1 MHLATA
7 HRRNRPIRNVREQT
21 LAPKFGTSGLR
32 GLVVELTPDLISD
45 HVRAFLAAF
54 PDIRTLYV
62 GHDLRPSSPVIAATV
77 TGAALE
83 VGADVVDCGPLP
95 TPALALAA
103 LDTGGGA
110 IMVTGSHIPADRN
123 GLKFY
128 TPAGEIS
135 KADER
140 DILDHLGE
148 GPAVTRPPGQ
158 SKTDPD
164 AGDRFID
171 RYRQAFGSTALD
183 GMRIGLYAHSSVGRD
198 LLAETLRSL
207 GADVIELARS
217 ERFVPVDTEAV
228 DDETR
233 ARILAWTRAHR
244 LDATVSTDGDADRP
258 MLADET
264 GAIIPGDI
272 LGQITSAAMG
282 AEVIVTPVSSNSG
295 AEGRFARVLRTK
307 IGSPHV
313 IAGMN
318 EAGGKVAGYEANGGY
333 LLGFAARGPE
343 GEIAPLWTRDC
354 FLPLIAPL
362 SRARHTPLSQIVAAE
377 PGGITRAS
385 RLTETPTHL
394 SAALTY
400 RLENDPAAQQDFLT
414 ALQGKLAATDLTDGV
429 RMTLESGEVVHIRPS
444 GNAPELRLYVEAR
457 TADRAEALLHKGLA
471 VLRERI
477 DAIGAET
484 GAP

>member
-1 MHLATA
+1 M
-7 HRRNRPIRNVREQT
+7 
-21 LAPKFGTSGLR
+21 APKFGTSGLR
-32 GLVVELTPDLISD
+32 GLVVELTPELISD

-54 PDIRTLYV
+54 PDIRALYV
-62 GHDLRPSSPVIAATV
+62 GRDLRPSSPAIAATV
-77 TGAALE
+77 AGATLE
-83 VGADVVDCGPLP
+83 AGVDVIDCGALP

-103 LDTGGGA
+103 LDTGSGA

-140 DILDHLGE
+140 AILANLGQT
-148 GPAVTRPPGQ
+148 PTRKRPPGQ
-158 SKTDPD
+158 PKTDPN

-171 RYRQAFGSTALD
+171 RYRRAFGASALD

-198 LLAETLRSL
+198 LLAETLISL

-228 DDETR
+228 DNETR
-233 ARILAWTRAHR
+233 TRIMAWTKAHR

-272 LGQITSAAMG
+272 LGQITSAAMR

-333 LLGFAARGPE
+333 LLGFAAQAPE

-362 SRARHTPLSQIVAAE
+362 SLARRTPLSRIVEAE

-385 RLTETPTHL
+385 RLTETPPHL
-394 SAALTY
+394 SAALTR
-400 RLENDPAAQQDFLT
+400 RLEGNPAAQQDFLA
-414 ALQGKLAATDLTDGV
+414 ALEGQLAATDLTDGV
-429 RMTLESGEVVHIRPS
+429 RMTLKGGEVIHIRPS

-457 TADRAEALLHKGLA
+457 TVDRAEALLHKGLA
-471 VLRERI
+471 VLREKI
-477 DAIGAET
+477 DAIGADL
-484 GAP
+484 GKS

>member
-1 MHLATA
+1 M
-7 HRRNRPIRNVREQT
+7 
-21 LAPKFGTSGLR
+21 APKFGTSGLR
-32 GLVVELTPDLISD
+32 GLVVELTPDLISG

-54 PDIRTLYV
+54 PNIRTLYV
-62 GHDLRPSSPVIAATV
+62 GRDLRPSSPAIAATV
-77 TGAALE
+77 AGAALE
-83 VGADVVDCGPLP
+83 AGVDVVDCGALP

-103 LDTGGGA
+103 LDTGSGA

-140 DILDHLGE
+140 AILANLGQT
-148 GPAVTRPPGQ
+148 PTRRRPPGQ
-158 SKTDPD
+158 PKTDPN

-171 RYRQAFGSTALD
+171 RYRRAFGARALD

-198 LLAETLRSL
+198 LLAETLISL

-217 ERFVPVDTEAV
+217 ESFVPVDTEAV

-233 ARILAWTRAHR
+233 TRIMAWTKAHG

-264 GAIIPGDI
+264 GTIIPGDI

-313 IAGMN
+313 IAGMSG
-318 EAGGKVAGYEANGGY
+318 AGGKVAGYEANGGY
-333 LLGFAARGPE
+333 LLGFAAQAPE

-362 SRARHTPLSQIVAAE
+362 ARARATRLSKIVAAE

-385 RLTETPTHL
+385 RLPETPTHL
-394 SAALTY
+394 STALTR
-400 RLENDPAAQQDFLT
+400 RLEGDPAAQQDFLT
-414 ALQGKLAATDLTDGV
+414 ALEGQLAATDLTDGV

-457 TADRAEALLHKGLA
+457 TVDRAEALLHKGLA
-471 VLRERI
+471 ALREKI
-477 DAIGAET
+477 NAIGADL
-484 GAP
+484 GKQ

>member
-1 MHLATA
+1 
-7 HRRNRPIRNVREQT
+7 

-32 GLVVELTPDLISD
+32 GLVVDLTPDLISD

-54 PDIRTLYV
+54 SNIRTLYV
-62 GHDLRPSSPVIAATV
+62 GRDLRPSSQAIATTV
-77 TGAALE
+77 AGAALE
-83 VGADVVDCGPLP
+83 VGVDAVDCGALP

-103 LDTGGGA
+103 LDTGSGA

-140 DILDHLGE
+140 DILDHLGQ
-148 GPAVTRPPGQ
+148 GPVGNRPPGQ
-158 SKTDPD
+158 SKTDPN
-164 AGDRFID
+164 ARDRFID
-171 RYRQAFGSTALD
+171 RYRKAFGATALD

-198 LLAETLRSL
+198 LLAKTLTSL

-217 ERFVPVDTEAV
+217 ESFISVDTEAV
-228 DDETR
+228 DDATR
-233 ARILAWTRAHR
+233 TQVIAWTKAHG

-264 GAIIPGDI
+264 GAIIAGDI
-272 LGQITSAAMG
+272 LGQMTSAAIG

-295 AEGRFARVLRTK
+295 AEAEGRFARVLRTK
-307 IGSPHV
+307 IGSPYV
-313 IAGMN
+313 IAGMTD
-318 EAGGKVAGYEANGGY
+318 AGGKVAGYEANGGY
-333 LLGFAARGPE
+333 LLGFAAQAPE
-343 GEIAPLWTRDC
+343 GKIAPLWTRDS
-354 FLPLIAPL
+354 FLPLIVPL
-362 SRARHTPLSQIVAAE
+362 SRARHIPLSKIVAAE

-394 SAALTY
+394 SATLIN
-400 RLENDPAAQQDFLT
+400 RLGNDPAAQQDFLT
-414 ALQGKLAATDLTDGV
+414 ALEGQLAATDLTDGV

-457 TADRAEALLHKGLA
+457 TADRAEALLQKGLA
-471 VLRERI
+471 VLREKI
-477 DAIGAET
+477 DAIGLDLDER
-484 GAP
+484 